1 MSFLNVLACSLN
13 CILNQSISYP
23 YYRVRLYNINKGLLE
38 AIDGRWNDERIPS
51 YFLRSNI
58 HPEEIFWNTS
68 SACSKHV
75 ATALK
80 FLYILYSFIYT
91 SLAMA
96 AFISEIIDILP
107 FEPLSFFTCLLIEY
121 L

>member
-13 CILNQSISYP
+13 CILNKSIYYP
-23 YYRVRLYNINKGLLE
+23 YYLVRFYNINKGLFE
-38 AIDGRWNDERIPS
+38 AIDGRWNEERIPS

-58 HPEEIFWNTS
+58 HPEDIFWNTS

-75 ATALK
+75 AIALK
-80 FLYILYSFIYT
+80 FLYILYSFIHT
-91 SLAMA
+91 SLTMA
-96 AFISEIIDILP
+96 AFISETIDILP
-107 FEPLSFFTCLLIEY
+107 FEPLSFFMCLLIEY